1 MSRFTSGLAL
11 SALLLTT
18 ASAAPLVNRQGSDHT
33 DLITQPDGP
42 TEYQIAYGPR
52 PYYIVQN
59 MTDGPLKEKLLSC
72 ENGAYSVTGWS
83 IGHRGGGTL
92 QIPEES
98 VQSQEAGAR
107 MGAGVLECDVSFTND
122 LQLVCRHD
130 LCDLHT
136 TTDILLRPELA
147 AKCTKPFTPANDT
160 APASALCC
168 TSDIT
173 LDEFLGLC
181 SKMDGSNKTATTPED
196 YQHGIPI
203 FRTELY
209 DNCATPLSLE
219 GYIDLVNSFPGYR
232 NFTPEL
238 KTPPAAV
245 PMPFKGTYTQ
255 AQYARDMLDTFIRKG
270 ISPDRVWAQSFNPP
284 DIFQWIAEYPEFGA
298 QAVYLDED
306 GDTPDTFVTAVARL
320 PSLKAQGVNIVA
332 PPFNYLLTYGDD
344 TNSTIVPSAY
354 AYGAKAAGLDII
366 AWSFERSGSLTK
378 VLATDDYYYNTINE
392 AVHTDGQLY
401 EILNILGNEIGIIGL
416 FSDWSATV
424 GYFANCFGL
433 TGPVGGSYYAREHP
447 SSAPAPAPE
456 SSSAPAPAPPPVS
469 TPAPAPAPA
478 PATTLAVSVEATST
492 TSNWQAWST
501 S

>member
-1 MSRFTSGLAL
+1 MALIASTLAFA
-11 SALLLTT
+11 ALVT
-18 ASAAPLVNRQGSDHT
+18 AAPLDVRHGTGHT
-33 DLITQPDGP
+33 QLVAPDGP
-42 TEYQIAYGPR
+42 TEYQISYGPR

-59 MTDGPLKEKLLSC
+59 MTEGPLKDKLLSC
-72 ENGAYSVTGWS
+72 SNGPFSVSGWS

-130 LCDLHT
+130 ICDLHT

-160 APASALCC
+160 ADATATCC
-168 TSDIT
+168 TADIT
-173 LDEFLGLC
+173 LNEFLSLC
-181 SKMDGSNKTATTPED
+181 SKMDGSNSSATTPED
-196 YQHGIPI
+196 YQTGIPS
-203 FRTELY
+203 FRTQLY
-209 DNCATPLSLE
+209 DTCATPLSLE

-245 PMPFKGTYTQ
+245 PMPFKGYTQ
-255 AQYARDMLDTFIRKG
+255 EQYARDMINTFINKG
-270 ISPDRVWAQSFNPP
+270 IDPARVWPQSFLPA
-284 DIFQWIAEYPEFGA
+284 DIFQWISEFPEFGS

-320 PSLKAQGVNIVA
+320 PTLKAQGVNIIA
-332 PPFNYLLTYGDD
+332 PPFNYLLTYGDSNND
-344 TNSTIVPSAY
+344 TIVPSSY
-354 AYGAKAAGLDII
+354 ATTAKAAGLDII
-366 AWSFERSGSLTK
+366 AWSFERSGPLDR
-378 VLATDDYYYNTINE
+378 VAATEDYYYSTFAE
-392 AVHTDGQLY
+392 AVSYDGQLY
-401 EILNILGNEIGIIGL
+401 EILDILANDIGIVGL

-433 TGPVGGSYYAREHP
+433 TGPVGGSYY
-447 SSAPAPAPE
+447 
-456 SSSAPAPAPPPVS
+456 
-469 TPAPAPAPA
+469 TG
-478 PATTLAVSVEATST
+478 
-492 TSNWQAWST
+492 
-501 S
+501 